1 MSVHLAFSTCP
12 DLESA
17 QRLADALVGERLA
30 ACVNILPGVHST
42 YQWQGKVER
51 SEEVQLVIKTTAERL
66 PALAARLTQLHP
78 YELPE
83 LVAVPVAAGLP
94 AYLHW
99 IAGETRDDPAEES

>member
-17 QRLADALVGERLA
+17 QRLADALVAERLA
-30 ACVNILPGVHST
+30 ACVNILPGVRST
-42 YQWQGKVER
+42 YQWQGAIEH
-51 SEEVQLVIKTTAERL
+51 SEEVQLIIKTTGERL
-66 PALAARLTQLHP
+66 PALAARLSQLHP

-83 LVAVPVAAGLP
+83 LVALPVAAGLP

-99 IAGETRDDPAEES
+99 VVGETGDEAVEES

>member
-30 ACVNILPGVHST
+30 ACVNILPGMHST

-99 IAGETRDDPAEES
+99 IAGEARDDAAEES